1 MEVCVA
7 GTLIVFTYICRVSN
21 KQNETMKKFLLT
33 MIALVGLVVGANA
46 QTKGTLGYLTE
57 KRGFKIFTLNT
68 PHKTVCQAY
77 RVTSNDI

>member
-1 MEVCVA
+1 
-7 GTLIVFTYICRVSN
+7 
-21 KQNETMKKFLLT
+21 MKKFLLT

-68 PHKTVCQAY
+68 PP
-77 RVTSNDI
+77 